1 MKSSNSTMAFP
12 RRDFLKGGGAL
23 VIGFSLGAVTPAS
36 RAFAQA
42 PALPDPKLVDS
53 WIAIH
58 RDNTATAFFGKVEL
72 GQGSTTALLQIV
84 AEELDVELSQ
94 LSAAQVD
101 TKHSPNQG
109 ATVSSSS
116 VERAGPQV
124 RAAAAEARQELL
136 RRAAQK
142 LGTPV
147 ESLTV
152 MQGIVHSKEG
162 SVSYG
167 ELLGDQPFN
176 VNFTGT
182 APQKPASKYRLIGS
196 RVPRV
201 DISAKVAGTYDYM
214 QHATLPGMLH
224 GRVVRPRGQG
234 AYGAGAEVLGLDE
247 TSMKHIPDARI
258 VRKGDFIGVVAPRQW
273 DAVRAAEALK
283 VTWRTP
289 TTLSGDAAL
298 HEKMRSSKTTD
309 SVIVEEGDVGKALSQ
324 SAHVVSASYRGPYQ
338 AHAPFG
344 PSCALAEAAGD
355 SALVICSTQ
364 DVYALRERIASVLG
378 LPETRVRVQYVE
390 GAGCFGH
397 SCYDDAALAAAI
409 MSQLVGKP
417 VRVQFMRW
425 DELGWD
431 NYGPAHLGEIR
442 AAADSEGKLVALEYH
457 GWHHG
462 WMIDETSE
470 QLAVGKPVKE
480 FATGAGSLIVN
491 KVNVGGM
498 YVTPN
503 RRLIN
508 HAVSGLE
515 GYLKG
520 ANLRSPLDLSY
531 SFASEQ
537 TMDGLAYLA
546 ELDPVEFRRR
556 NIRDPRWLGVLDAVV
571 EAAKWTPRRAAS
583 ARGQGAVI
591 TGRGVALGTHRVS
604 FGAAVAEIEVNR
616 KTGLIVAKHIYAALD
631 CGLVVNP
638 GAVES
643 QIIGMTTQATSR
655 VLKEEVRFSAT
666 NVTSLDWG
674 SYPVLRFAEHPNI
687 TPILVQ
693 PPNTPSSGAGEE
705 ALAAAGAAIANAF
718 FDATGVRL
726 KQYPMTPDRVR
737 AALA

>member
-1 MKSSNSTMAFP
+1 MKSPHNTMAFP

-23 VIGFSLGAVTPAS
+23 VIGFSLGAVGPVSRALAETPA
-36 RAFAQA
+36 A
-42 PALPDPKLVDS
+42 PDPKLVDS
-53 WIAIH
+53 WIVVH
-58 RDNTATAFFGKVEL
+58 RDNTATVFFGKVEL
-72 GQGSTTALLQIV
+72 GQGSRTALLQIV
-84 AEELDVELSQ
+84 AEELDVELGQ

-101 TKHSPNQG
+101 TEHSPNQG

-116 VERAGPQV
+116 IERAGPQV

-142 LGTPV
+142 LGVPV
-147 ESLTV
+147 DSLTV
-152 MQGIVHSKEG
+152 TQGVVRSKG
-162 SVSYG
+162 GAVTYG
-167 ELLGDQPFN
+167 ELLGDQPFKIQ
-176 VNFTGT
+176 VTGT
-182 APQKPASKYRLIGS
+182 APQKPASQYRLIGS
-196 RVPRV
+196 RVSRV
-201 DISAKVAGTYDYM
+201 DIPEKIAGTYDYM
-214 QHATLPGMLH
+214 QHATIPGMLH

-234 AYGAGAEVLGLDE
+234 AYGAGAKVLGVDE
-247 TSMKHIPDARI
+247 ASIKHIPDVRI

-283 VTWRTP
+283 VTWHMPEALPR
-289 TTLSGDAAL
+289 DAGV
-298 HEKMRSSKTTD
+298 HEKMRSSKTID
-309 SVIVEEGDVGKALSQ
+309 SVIVEEGDLDKAISEA
-324 SAHVVSASYRGPYQ
+324 AHVVSASYRGPYQ

-344 PSCALAEAAGD
+344 PSCALADAASD
-355 SALVICSTQ
+355 RALVMCSTQ
-364 DVYALRERIASVLG
+364 DVYALRGRLASVLG
-378 LPETRVRVQYVE
+378 LPEARVRVQYVE
-390 GAGCFGH
+390 GSGCYGH

-409 MSQLVGKP
+409 MSQLAGKP

-431 NYGPAHLGEIR
+431 NYGPAHLGELR
-442 AAADSEGKLVALEYH
+442 AATDPKGKLIAYEYH

-470 QLAVGKPVKE
+470 ELALGKPVKE
-480 FATGAGSLIVN
+480 FATGVGSLIVN

-508 HAVSGLE
+508 HAVPGLD

-537 TMDGLAYLA
+537 TIDELAYLA
-546 ELDPVEFRRR
+546 GLDPIEFRQR
-556 NIRDPRWLGVLDAVV
+556 NIKDPRWLGVLDAV
-571 EAAKWTPRRAAS
+571 AQGAKWTPRRAAS
-583 ARGQGAVI
+583 ARGQGTVVK
-591 TGRGVALGTHRVS
+591 GRGVAIGTHRAS
-604 FGAAVAEIEVNR
+604 FGTAVAEIEVNR
-616 KTGLIVAKHIYAALD
+616 QTGLIVAKHIYAALD
-631 CGLVVNP
+631 CGFAVNP

-655 VLKEEVRFSAT
+655 VLKEEVRFSTT

-674 SYPVLRFAEHPNI
+674 HYPVLRFAEHPNI

-693 PPNTPSSGAGEE
+693 PPNAPPSGAGEE
-705 ALAAAGAAIANAF
+705 VLAAAGAAIANAF
-718 FDATGVRL
+718 FDATGARL
-726 KQYPMTPDRVR
+726 RQYPMTPERVR